1 MNKWILSTITIFIFF
16 IILFINLNNNS
27 ETTTRT
33 NTDLDNITN
42 QEMEKVINE
51 NPDIHPMR
59 IALANRYFDEINYS
73 NALPHY
79 MYVAENSN
87 DNELK
92 SFALSQ
98 IAWMVFESSNIEVA
112 IDYLVEALRINK
124 NSIIAKSYLGI
135 IYLQNPSTRNDGR
148 ELLNEILSSNKLSSE
163 DRNFVEDLV
172 SKYES

>member
-1 MNKWILSTITIFIFF
+1 MNKWILSSTAIFIFF
-16 IILFINLNNNS
+16 IVLFINLNNNS
-27 ETTTRT
+27 EATTRT
-33 NTDLDNITN
+33 NTDLENVTN
-42 QEMEKVINE
+42 EEMEKVIND
-51 NPDIHPMR
+51 NPDIYPMR

-79 MYVAENSN
+79 MYVAENSD

-98 IAWMVFESSNIEVA
+98 IAWMVFESNNIEVA
-112 IDYLVEALRINK
+112 INYLDEALRINQ

-135 IYLQNPSTRNDGR
+135 IYLQDPITRSDGR

-163 DRNFVEDLV
+163 DRSFVEELV
-172 SKYES
+172 SQYES

>member
-1 MNKWILSTITIFIFF
+1 MNKWILSSTAIFIFF
-16 IILFINLNNNS
+16 IVLFINLNNNS
-27 ETTTRT
+27 IATTRT
-33 NTDLDNITN
+33 NTDLDSVTN
-42 QEMEKVINE
+42 EEMEKVIND
-51 NPDIHPMR
+51 NPDIYPMR

-98 IAWMVFESSNIEVA
+98 IAWMVFESNNIEVA
-112 IDYLVEALRINK
+112 IDYLDEALRINE

-135 IYLQNPSTRNDGR
+135 IYLQDPITRSDGR

-163 DRNFVEDLV
+163 DRNFVEELV
-172 SKYES
+172 SQYES

>member
-1 MNKWILSTITIFIFF
+1 MNKWILSSTAIFIFF
-16 IILFINLNNNS
+16 IVLFINLNNNS
-27 ETTTRT
+27 SATSRA
-33 NTDLDNITN
+33 NTDLANVTN
-42 QEMEKVINE
+42 EEMEKVIND
-51 NPDIHPMR
+51 NPDIYPMR

-79 MYVAENSN
+79 MYVAENSD

-98 IAWMVFESSNIEVA
+98 IAWMVFESNNIEVA
-112 IDYLVEALRINK
+112 IDYLDEALRINE

-135 IYLQNPSTRNDGR
+135 IYLQDPITRSDGR

-163 DRNFVEDLV
+163 DRNFIEELV
-172 SKYES
+172 RQYES

>member
-27 ETTTRT
+27 ETFNRT
-33 NTDLDNITN
+33 NTDLDNVTN
-42 QEMEKVINE
+42 QEMEKVIND

-112 IDYLVEALRINK
+112 IDYLEEALRINE

-135 IYLQNPSTRNDGR
+135 IYLQNPNTRSDGR
-148 ELLNEILSSNKLSSE
+148 DLLNEILSSNKLSSE
-163 DRNFVEDLV
+163 DRIFVEELV
-172 SKYES
+172 SQYES

>member
-1 MNKWILSTITIFIFF
+1 MNKWLLSTITIFIFF

-27 ETTTRT
+27 ETFNRT
-33 NTDLDNITN
+33 NTDLDNVTN
-42 QEMEKVINE
+42 QEMEKVIND

-112 IDYLVEALRINK
+112 IDYLDEALRINE

-135 IYLQNPSTRNDGR
+135 IYLQNPNTRSDGR
-148 ELLNEILSSNKLSSE
+148 DLLNEILSSNKLSSE
-163 DRNFVEDLV
+163 DRIFVEELV
-172 SKYES
+172 SQYES

>member
-1 MNKWILSTITIFIFF
+1 MNKWILSSAAILLFF

-27 ETTTRT
+27 ESITRT
-33 NTDLDNITN
+33 NTDLDNVTN
-42 QEMEKVINE
+42 EEMEKVITD
-51 NPDIHPMR
+51 NPDIYPMR

-87 DNELK
+87 DNEIK

-98 IAWMVFESSNIEVA
+98 IAWMVFESNNREVA
-112 IDYLVEALRINK
+112 IDYLREALRINE

-135 IYLQNPSTRNDGR
+135 IYLQDPTTRSEGE
-148 ELLNEILSSNKLSSE
+148 ELLNEVLSSNKLSS
-163 DRNFVEDLV
+163 DDWNFVKDLV
-172 SKYES
+172 SQYES

>member
-1 MNKWILSTITIFIFF
+1 MNKWILSSTAIFIFF
-16 IILFINLNNNS
+16 IVLFINLNNNS

-33 NTDLDNITN
+33 NTDLENVTN
-42 QEMEKVINE
+42 EEMEKVIND
-51 NPDIHPMR
+51 NPDIYPMR

-79 MYVAENSN
+79 MYVAENSD

-98 IAWMVFESSNIEVA
+98 IAWMVFESNNIEVA
-112 IDYLVEALRINK
+112 IDYLDEALRINE

-135 IYLQNPSTRNDGR
+135 IYLQDPITRSDGR

-163 DRNFVEDLV
+163 DRNFVEELV
-172 SKYES
+172 SQYES

>member
-1 MNKWILSTITIFIFF
+1 MNKWLLSTITIFIFF

-27 ETTTRT
+27 ETFNRT
-33 NTDLDNITN
+33 NTDLDNVTN
-42 QEMEKVINE
+42 QEMEKVIND

-98 IAWMVFESSNIEVA
+98 IAWMVFESNNIEVA
-112 IDYLVEALRINK
+112 IDYLDEALRINE

-135 IYLQNPSTRNDGR
+135 IYLQDPITRSDGR

-163 DRNFVEDLV
+163 DRNFVEELV
-172 SKYES
+172 SQYES

>member
-33 NTDLDNITN
+33 NTDLDNVTN
-42 QEMEKVINE
+42 QEMEKVIND

-98 IAWMVFESSNIEVA
+98 IAWMVFESNNIEVA
-112 IDYLVEALRINK
+112 IDYLDEALRINE

-135 IYLQNPSTRNDGR
+135 IYLQDPITRSDGR

-163 DRNFVEDLV
+163 DRNFVEELV
-172 SKYES
+172 SQYES

>member
-1 MNKWILSTITIFIFF
+1 MNKWILSSTAIFIFF
-16 IILFINLNNNS
+16 IVLFINLNNNS
-27 ETTTRT
+27 EATTRT
-33 NTDLDNITN
+33 NTDLENVTN
-42 QEMEKVINE
+42 EEMEKVIND
-51 NPDIHPMR
+51 NPDIYPMR

-98 IAWMVFESSNIEVA
+98 IAWMVFESNNIEVA
-112 IDYLVEALRINK
+112 IDYLDEALRINE

-135 IYLQNPSTRNDGR
+135 IYLQDPITRSDGR

-163 DRNFVEDLV
+163 DRNFVEELV
-172 SKYES
+172 SQYES

>member
-27 ETTTRT
+27 ETFNRT
-33 NTDLDNITN
+33 NTDLDNVTN
-42 QEMEKVINE
+42 QEMEKVIID

-112 IDYLVEALRINK
+112 IDYLDEALRINE

-135 IYLQNPSTRNDGR
+135 IYLQNPNTRSDGR
-148 ELLNEILSSNKLSSE
+148 DLLNEILSSNKLSSE
-163 DRNFVEDLV
+163 DRIFVEELV
-172 SKYES
+172 SQYES

>member
-1 MNKWILSTITIFIFF
+1 MNKWILSTVTIFIFF

-27 ETTTRT
+27 ETFNRT
-33 NTDLDNITN
+33 NTDLDNVTN
-42 QEMEKVINE
+42 QEMEKVIND

-112 IDYLVEALRINK
+112 IDYLDEALRINE

-135 IYLQNPSTRNDGR
+135 IYLQNPNTRSDGR
-148 ELLNEILSSNKLSSE
+148 DLLNEILSSNKLSSE
-163 DRNFVEDLV
+163 DRIFVEELV
-172 SKYES
+172 SQYES

>member
-1 MNKWILSTITIFIFF
+1 MNKWLLSTITIFIFF

-27 ETTTRT
+27 ETFNRT
-33 NTDLDNITN
+33 NTDLDNVTN
-42 QEMEKVINE
+42 QEMEKVIND

-112 IDYLVEALRINK
+112 IDYLDEALRINE

-135 IYLQNPSTRNDGR
+135 IYLQNPNTRSDGR
-148 ELLNEILSSNKLSSE
+148 DLLNEILSSNKLSSE
-163 DRNFVEDLV
+163 DRLFVEELV
-172 SKYES
+172 SQYES

>member
-1 MNKWILSTITIFIFF
+1 MNKWILSSTAIFIFF
-16 IILFINLNNNS
+16 IVLFINLNNNS
-27 ETTTRT
+27 SATSRA
-33 NTDLDNITN
+33 NTDLANVTN
-42 QEMEKVINE
+42 EEMEKVIND
-51 NPDIHPMR
+51 NPDIYPMR

-79 MYVAENSN
+79 MYVAENSD

-98 IAWMVFESSNIEVA
+98 IAWMVFESNNIEVA
-112 IDYLVEALRINK
+112 IDYLDEALRINE

-135 IYLQNPSTRNDGR
+135 IYLQDPITRSDGR

-163 DRNFVEDLV
+163 DRNFVEELV
-172 SKYES
+172 SQYES

>member
-1 MNKWILSTITIFIFF
+1 MNKWILSSTAIFIFF
-16 IILFINLNNNS
+16 IVLFINLYNNS
-27 ETTTRT
+27 IATTRT
-33 NTDLDNITN
+33 NTDLDNVTN
-42 QEMEKVINE
+42 EEMEKVIND
-51 NPDIHPMR
+51 NPDIYPMR

-79 MYVAENSN
+79 MYVAENSD

-98 IAWMVFESSNIEVA
+98 IAWMVFESNNIEVA
-112 IDYLVEALRINK
+112 IDYLDEALRINE

-135 IYLQNPSTRNDGR
+135 IYLQDPITRSDGR

-163 DRNFVEDLV
+163 DRNFVEELV
-172 SKYES
+172 SQYES

>member
-1 MNKWILSTITIFIFF
+1 MNKWLLSTITIFIFF

-33 NTDLDNITN
+33 NTDLDNVTN
-42 QEMEKVINE
+42 QEMEKVIND

-112 IDYLVEALRINK
+112 IDYLDEALRINE

-135 IYLQNPSTRNDGR
+135 IYLQNPNTRSDGR
-148 ELLNEILSSNKLSSE
+148 DLLNEILSSNKLSSE
-163 DRNFVEDLV
+163 DRIFVEELV
-172 SKYES
+172 SQYES

>member
-1 MNKWILSTITIFIFF
+1 MNKWILSSTAIFIFF
-16 IILFINLNNNS
+16 IVLFINLNNNS

-33 NTDLDNITN
+33 NTDLENVTN
-42 QEMEKVINE
+42 EEMEKVIND
-51 NPDIHPMR
+51 NPDIYPMR

-79 MYVAENSN
+79 MYVAENSD

-98 IAWMVFESSNIEVA
+98 IAWMVFESNNIEVA
-112 IDYLVEALRINK
+112 IDYLDEALRINE

-135 IYLQNPSTRNDGR
+135 IYLQDPITRSDGR

-163 DRNFVEDLV
+163 DRNFVEELV
-172 SKYES
+172 RQYES

>member
-1 MNKWILSTITIFIFF
+1 MNKWLLSTITIFIFF
-16 IILFINLNNNS
+16 IILFINLNNNA
-27 ETTTRT
+27 ETFNRT
-33 NTDLDNITN
+33 NTDLDNVTN

-112 IDYLVEALRINK
+112 IDYLDEALRINE

-135 IYLQNPSTRNDGR
+135 IYLQNPNTRSDGR
-148 ELLNEILSSNKLSSE
+148 DLLNEILSSNKLSSE
-163 DRNFVEDLV
+163 DRIFVEELV
-172 SKYES
+172 SQYES

>member
-1 MNKWILSTITIFIFF
+1 MNKWILSSAAILLFF

-27 ETTTRT
+27 ESITRT
-33 NTDLDNITN
+33 NTDLDNVTN
-42 QEMEKVINE
+42 EEMEKVITD

-59 IALANRYFDEINYS
+59 IALANRYFDEINYT

-98 IAWMVFESSNIEVA
+98 IAWMVFESNNTEVA
-112 IDYLVEALRINK
+112 IDYLREALRINE

-135 IYLQNPSTRNDGR
+135 IYLQDPTTRSEGE
-148 ELLNEILSSNKLSSE
+148 ELLNEVLSSNKLSSE
-163 DRNFVEDLV
+163 DRNFVKDLV
-172 SKYES
+172 SQYES

>member
-1 MNKWILSTITIFIFF
+1 MNKWILSSAAILLFF

-27 ETTTRT
+27 ESITRT
-33 NTDLDNITN
+33 NTDLDNVTN
-42 QEMEKVINE
+42 EEMEKVITD
-51 NPDIHPMR
+51 NPDIYPMR

-98 IAWMVFESSNIEVA
+98 IAWMVFESDN
-112 IDYLVEALRINK
+112 R
-124 NSIIAKSYLGI
+124 
-135 IYLQNPSTRNDGR
+135 
-148 ELLNEILSSNKLSSE
+148 
-163 DRNFVEDLV
+163 
-172 SKYES
+172 

>member
-1 MNKWILSTITIFIFF
+1 MNKWILSSTAIFIFF
-16 IILFINLNNNS
+16 IVLFINLNNNS
-27 ETTTRT
+27 EATTRT
-33 NTDLDNITN
+33 NTDLENVTN
-42 QEMEKVINE
+42 EEMEKVIND

-79 MYVAENSN
+79 MYVAENSD

-98 IAWMVFESSNIEVA
+98 IAWMVFESNNIEVA
-112 IDYLVEALRINK
+112 IDYLDEALRINE

-135 IYLQNPSTRNDGR
+135 IYLQDPITRSDGR

-163 DRNFVEDLV
+163 DRNFVEELV
-172 SKYES
+172 SQYES

>member
-1 MNKWILSTITIFIFF
+1 MNKWILSSTAIFIFF
-16 IILFINLNNNS
+16 IVLFINLNNNS
-27 ETTTRT
+27 VATTRT
-33 NTDLDNITN
+33 NTDLENVTN
-42 QEMEKVINE
+42 EEMEKVIND
-51 NPDIHPMR
+51 NPDIYPMR

-79 MYVAENSN
+79 MYVAENSD

-98 IAWMVFESSNIEVA
+98 IAWMVFESNNIEVA
-112 IDYLVEALRINK
+112 IDYLDEALRINE

-135 IYLQNPSTRNDGR
+135 IYLQDPITRSDGR

-163 DRNFVEDLV
+163 DRNFVEELV
-172 SKYES
+172 SQYES

>member
-1 MNKWILSTITIFIFF
+1 MNKWILSSAAILIFF

-27 ETTTRT
+27 ESITRT
-33 NTDLDNITN
+33 NTDLDNVTN
-42 QEMEKVINE
+42 EEMEKVITD
-51 NPDIHPMR
+51 NPDIYPMR

-98 IAWMVFESSNIEVA
+98 IGWMVFESNNREVA
-112 IDYLVEALRINK
+112 IDYLREALRINE

-135 IYLQNPSTRNDGR
+135 IYLQDPTTRSEGE
-148 ELLNEILSSNKLSSE
+148 ELLNEVLSSNKLSSE
-163 DRNFVEDLV
+163 DRNFVKDLV
-172 SKYES
+172 SQYES

>member
-1 MNKWILSTITIFIFF
+1 MNKWILSSTAIFIFF
-16 IILFINLNNNS
+16 IVLFINLNNNS
-27 ETTTRT
+27 VATTRT
-33 NTDLDNITN
+33 NTDLDSVTN
-42 QEMEKVINE
+42 EEMEKVIND
-51 NPDIHPMR
+51 NPDIYPMR

-79 MYVAENSN
+79 MYVAENSD

-98 IAWMVFESSNIEVA
+98 IAWMVFESNNIEVA
-112 IDYLVEALRINK
+112 IDYLDEALRINE

-135 IYLQNPSTRNDGR
+135 IYLQDPITRSDGR

-163 DRNFVEDLV
+163 DRNFVEELV
-172 SKYES
+172 SQYES

>member
-1 MNKWILSTITIFIFF
+1 MNKWILSSTAIFVFF
-16 IILFINLNNNS
+16 IVLFINLNNNS
-27 ETTTRT
+27 VATTRT
-33 NTDLDNITN
+33 NTDLENVTN
-42 QEMEKVINE
+42 EEMEKVIND
-51 NPDIHPMR
+51 NPDIYPMR

-98 IAWMVFESSNIEVA
+98 IAWMVFESNNIEVA
-112 IDYLVEALRINK
+112 IDYLDEALRINE

-135 IYLQNPSTRNDGR
+135 IYLQDPITRNDGR

-163 DRNFVEDLV
+163 DRNFVEELV
-172 SKYES
+172 SQYES

>member
-1 MNKWILSTITIFIFF
+1 MNKWLLSTITIFIFF

-27 ETTTRT
+27 ETFNRT
-33 NTDLDNITN
+33 NTDLDNVTN

-112 IDYLVEALRINK
+112 IDYLDEALRINE

-135 IYLQNPSTRNDGR
+135 IYLQNPNTRSDGR
-148 ELLNEILSSNKLSSE
+148 DLLNEILSSNKLSSE
-163 DRNFVEDLV
+163 DRIFVEELV
-172 SKYES
+172 SQYES

>member
-1 MNKWILSTITIFIFF
+1 MNKWILSSTVIFIFF

-27 ETTTRT
+27 ESFTRT
-33 NTDLDNITN
+33 NTDLDNVTN
-42 QEMEKVINE
+42 EEMEKVITD

-59 IALANRYFDEINYS
+59 IALANRYFDEINYT

-98 IAWMVFESSNIEVA
+98 IAWMVFESNNSEVA
-112 IDYLVEALRINK
+112 IDYLEEALRINK
-124 NSIIAKSYLGI
+124 ESIIAKSYLGI
-135 IYLQNPSTRNDGR
+135 IYLQDPTTRGEGR

-172 SKYES
+172 SQYES

>member
-1 MNKWILSTITIFIFF
+1 MNKWILSSAAILIFF

-27 ETTTRT
+27 ESFTRT
-33 NTDLDNITN
+33 NTDLDNVTN
-42 QEMEKVINE
+42 EEMEKVITD

-59 IALANRYFDEINYS
+59 IALANRYFDEINYT

-98 IAWMVFESSNIEVA
+98 IAWMVFESNNSEVA
-112 IDYLVEALRINK
+112 IDYLEEALRINK
-124 NSIIAKSYLGI
+124 ESIIAKSYLGI
-135 IYLQNPSTRNDGR
+135 IYLQDPTTRGEGR

-172 SKYES
+172 SQYES

>member
-1 MNKWILSTITIFIFF
+1 MNKWILSSTAIFIFF
-16 IILFINLNNNS
+16 IVLFINLNNNS

-33 NTDLDNITN
+33 NTDLENVTN
-42 QEMEKVINE
+42 EEMEKVIND
-51 NPDIHPMR
+51 NPDIYPMR

-79 MYVAENSN
+79 MYVAENSD

-98 IAWMVFESSNIEVA
+98 IAWMVFESNNIEVA
-112 IDYLVEALRINK
+112 IDYLDEALRINK

-135 IYLQNPSTRNDGR
+135 IYLQDPSTRSDGR
-148 ELLNEILSSNKLSSE
+148 KLLNEILSSNKLNSE
-163 DRNFVEDLV
+163 DRNFVEELV
-172 SKYES
+172 SQYES

>member
-1 MNKWILSTITIFIFF
+1 MNKWILSSTAIFIFF
-16 IILFINLNNNS
+16 IVLFINLNNNS
-27 ETTTRT
+27 VATTRT
-33 NTDLDNITN
+33 NTDLDNVTN
-42 QEMEKVINE
+42 EEMEKVIND
-51 NPDIHPMR
+51 NPDIYPMR

-79 MYVAENSN
+79 MYVAENSD

-98 IAWMVFESSNIEVA
+98 IAWMVFESNNIEVA
-112 IDYLVEALRINK
+112 IDYLDEALRINE

-135 IYLQNPSTRNDGR
+135 IYLQDPITRSDGR

-163 DRNFVEDLV
+163 DRNFVEELV
-172 SKYES
+172 SQYES

>member
-1 MNKWILSTITIFIFF
+1 MNKWILSSTVIFIFF

-27 ETTTRT
+27 ESFTRT
-33 NTDLDNITN
+33 NTDLDNVTN
-42 QEMEKVINE
+42 EEMEKVITD

-98 IAWMVFESSNIEVA
+98 IAWMVFESNNSEVA
-112 IDYLVEALRINK
+112 IDYLEEALRINK
-124 NSIIAKSYLGI
+124 ESIIAKSYLGI
-135 IYLQNPSTRNDGR
+135 IYLQDPTTRGEGR

-172 SKYES
+172 SQYES

>member
-1 MNKWILSTITIFIFF
+1 MNKWLLSTITIFIFF
-16 IILFINLNNNS
+16 TILFINLNNNA
-27 ETTTRT
+27 ETFNRT
-33 NTDLDNITN
+33 NTDLDNVTN

-112 IDYLVEALRINK
+112 IDYLDEALRINE

-135 IYLQNPSTRNDGR
+135 IYLQNPNTRSDGR
-148 ELLNEILSSNKLSSE
+148 DLLNEILSSNKLSSE
-163 DRNFVEDLV
+163 DRIFVEELV
-172 SKYES
+172 SQYES

>member
-1 MNKWILSTITIFIFF
+1 MNKWILSSTAIFIFF

-27 ETTTRT
+27 DSFTRT
-33 NTDLDNITN
+33 NTDLDNVTN
-42 QEMEKVINE
+42 EEMEKVITD

-59 IALANRYFDEINYS
+59 IALANRYFDEINYT

-98 IAWMVFESSNIEVA
+98 IAWMVFESNNSEVA
-112 IDYLVEALRINK
+112 IDYLEEALRINK
-124 NSIIAKSYLGI
+124 ESIIAKSYLGI
-135 IYLQNPSTRNDGR
+135 IYLQDPTTRGEGR
-148 ELLNEILSSNKLSSE
+148 EILNEILSSNKLSSE

-172 SKYES
+172 SQYES